1 MRHPRDE
8 NPKQAALRAAFAA
21 PPPRRKTMFL
31 AGLPPLP
38 PARCGAWGLL
48 AVQLRYIRP
57 RVWLAGACGALGC
70 LALGALPGW
79 GADKAWALS
88 ALAPF
93 VLLIAV
99 AEFGRA
105 GPCGMAELEA
115 ACRYDARQRTLARGL
130 LVGAAQLPAL
140 AAAVA
145 VTGRLWGA
153 LPAALYLLAP
163 YLLAAWL
170 CLRLLETR
178 RGPEGLYACAAAC
191 GAVAAARLLLEL
203 ADLPLY
209 APRAVAVWG
218 LAALAGAVLAIRAG
232 RRLLAAAPAPT
243 ERSFAG

>member
-31 AGLPPLP
+31 AGLTPLP

-57 RVWLAGACGALGC
+57 RVWLAGAGGALGC

-79 GADKAWALS
+79 GSAKAWALS
-88 ALAPF
+88 ALAPL

-99 AEFGRA
+99 AGFDSA
-105 GPCGMAELEA
+105 GPYGVPELEA
-115 ACRYDARQRTLARGL
+115 ACRDGARQRTLARGL
-130 LVGAAQLPAL
+130 LVGVAQLPAL

-218 LAALAGAVLAIRAG
+218 LAALAGAALAIRAG